1 MIKETWLDD
10 CRKWCRQIKFIAE
23 DIEWA
28 EKPSHSGWKEAT
40 SLLLDER
47 RVTIPHLY
55 FKGEFQAGR
64 MGDRVT
70 YGLMHKEGK
79 ERHRVFMLEIWPSH
93 QRSHRYKDGTPL
105 FGPHIHLGDYRLDEI
120 TREVRSSITGPAEQG
135 WVDRFVRHAR
145 IQSERMSI
153 VPPFG
158 HDLFG
163 Q

>member
-1 MIKETWLDD
+1 MSKETWLED
-10 CRKWCRQIKFIAE
+10 CRTWCKQIKYLAE
-23 DIEWA
+23 EIEWS

-40 SLLLDER
+40 SLLLDDR

-70 YGLMHKEGK
+70 YGLMHKDGK
-79 ERHRVFMLEIWPSH
+79 ERRRVFMLEIWPEH
-93 QRSHRYKDGTPL
+93 QRSHRFKDGTPL
-105 FGPHIHLGDYRLDEI
+105 FGPHIHLGDYRLEEV
-120 TREVRSSITGPAEQG
+120 TRHVRSSITGAAERG

-145 IQSERMSI
+145 IKSGRGCIE
-153 VPPFG
+153 PPFG
-158 HDLFG
+158 LDLFG

>member
-1 MIKETWLDD
+1 MSTETWLDD
-10 CRKWCRQIKFIAE
+10 CRQWCKQIKYLAE
-23 DIEWA
+23 DIDWL

-40 SLLLDER
+40 SILLDER

-79 ERHRVFMLEIWPSH
+79 ERRRVFMLEVWPPH
-93 QRSHRYKDGTPL
+93 QRSHRFKDGTPL
-105 FGPHIHLGDYRLDEI
+105 FGPHIHLGDYRLEEV
-120 TREVRSSITGPAEQG
+120 TRHVRSSITEAVERR

-145 IQSERMSI
+145 INDGRGIMI
-153 VPPFG
+153 PPFG